1 MTNDIKRALAD
12 HDGKKPYRGYASA
25 AIWTLKQ
32 GVRNFSGKDVA
43 FYARKL
49 GITGRASLWCS
60 RTGSS
65 GGSGSLARTDQQ
77 CVARTT

>member
-1 MTNDIKRALAD
+1 MTNDINRALAD

-49 GITGRASLWCS
+49 GITEPGVIVVFPDGKQRWFRIA
-60 RTGSS
+60 G
-65 GGSGSLARTDQQ
+65 
-77 CVARTT
+77 